1 MPARGRG
8 YPKQAPQRR
17 PPDVIELLDDDEV
30 QIIPRTP
37 IDGVQLIGSPA
48 RARAQ
53 GINKSLRNYKTTER
67 WRESQRKEQR
77 RLEMRKQ
84 GAVDLTH
91 DDDDDDESGP
101 SRRSYTRGPGMQSQ
115 SAMDVDRRYA
125 GGSVLEAIE
134 ISDDEDPEVPGSPM
148 LVSPPPEPAV
158 EHEPAASDSEDSE
171 DSWFALDFDDPE
183 VDPMDVTENRCS
195 IRGQG
200 ESNEPRLRN
209 PSPTILRLSDGDSTR
224 CIVMIR
230 LVSAATRRS
239 ASRGFWDVQV
249 RSIYC
254 SNLSLNRFLILIS
267 FSFFYKCYDP
277 PSYNHLTPTTRHRHS
292 MFSLACHK
300 TTLFSGVIPRTT
312 DILCTQLTVSRLR
325 QSGLYQK
332 TSGRAYIQC

>member
-1 MPARGRG
+1 MPARGRDTQ
-8 YPKQAPQRR
+8 QAPQRR

-67 WRESQRKEQR
+67 WRESQRREQR

-125 GGSVLEAIE
+125 GGSALEAIE

-183 VDPMDVTENRCS
+183 VDPMDVTETVVPSVDKGKQRATIEKPIADYS
-195 IRGQG
+195 PPQRWRQHEMHRYDTPGLRSHTKKRKQ
-200 ESNEPRLRN
+200 RL
-209 PSPTILRLSDGDSTR
+209 
-224 CIVMIR
+224 
-230 LVSAATRRS
+230 
-239 ASRGFWDVQV
+239 WDVQV

-254 SNLSLNRFLILIS
+254 S
-267 FSFFYKCYDP
+267 
-277 PSYNHLTPTTRHRHS
+277 
-292 MFSLACHK
+292 
-300 TTLFSGVIPRTT
+300 
-312 DILCTQLTVSRLR
+312 
-325 QSGLYQK
+325 
-332 TSGRAYIQC
+332 TSH